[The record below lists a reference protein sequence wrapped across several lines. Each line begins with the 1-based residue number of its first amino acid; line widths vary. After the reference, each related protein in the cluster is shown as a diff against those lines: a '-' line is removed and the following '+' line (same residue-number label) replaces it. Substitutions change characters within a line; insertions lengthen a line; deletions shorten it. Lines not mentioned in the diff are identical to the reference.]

1 MKVIVLADA
10 WPAIPLLIREMC
22 RQGIEVLYLSP
33 DVPSA
38 SELGRYCRQRR
49 APGMHDPGY
58 RGYLLSVL
66 ESEPFDYLLPL
77 CDVLQHLAWDLPPA
91 YAGRVFPA
99 LDPAIR
105 RLFTDRR
112 MMYRFVRELGIATP
126 RAVDSVDVGALA
138 AIGDTLGWPLVL
150 RGIQGCGGS
159 QVSIV
164 ADEATAR
171 TAAARLSRSGP
182 VFAQEFIRGDL
193 YVAGALADRGQVRQ
207 LFVAKAIENW
217 PSPTGPAI
225 RVLSVDDPALRRLCS
240 RLFAALHGHGLIM
253 ADFIR
258 RAHGEPCFLEVNLRF
273 WGSIHAADICGARLI
288 ESFVK
293 LLRGAPLPPA
303 RTYAVG
309 RRVTLFPQFVTAR
322 LDAGAFP
329 RIADLPHY
337 FAMLASLR
345 RLSIPLLR
353 HYLRRLYW
361 HYAWHRSQ

>member
-1 MKVIVLADA
+1 
-10 WPAIPLLIREMC
+10 
-22 RQGIEVLYLSP
+22 
-33 DVPSA
+33 
-38 SELGRYCRQRR
+38 
-49 APGMHDPGY
+49 
-58 RGYLLSVL
+58 
-66 ESEPFDYLLPL
+66 
-77 CDVLQHLAWDLPPA
+77 
-91 YAGRVFPA
+91 
-99 LDPAIR
+99 
-105 RLFTDRR
+105 
-112 MMYRFVRELGIATP
+112 MYRFVRELGIATP
-126 RAVDSVDVGALA
+126 RAVDSVEVDALA

-159 QVSIV
+159 QVCIA
-164 ADEATAR
+164 ADEANAR
-171 TAAARLSRSGP
+171 SAAARLSRSGP

-258 RAHGEPCFLEVNLRF
+258 PAHGDPCFLEVNLRF

-353 HYLRRLYW
+353 HYLRRLCW